1 MAATVRPAEGPA
13 QGYPLERPR
22 RQTRQGSLVGELLAR
37 TDEFRSAQELHAD
50 LRNSGENVGLATVY
64 RHLQDFADRGE
75 VDVLRLA
82 DGEAMYRRCATESHH
97 HHLVCKTCGITVEVE
112 GPQVEAWAEQVAL
125 EAGFTGVTHTVEL
138 FGHCRECGPPSPT
151 SRR

>member
-1 MAATVRPAEGPA
+1 MTASVRRAEGSA
-13 QGYPLERPR
+13 QGDAWERPR

-37 TDEFRSAQELHAD
+37 TDEFRSAQELHAE
-50 LRNSGENVGLATVY
+50 LRQSGENVGLATVY
-64 RHLQDFADRGE
+64 RHLQDLVDRGE

-97 HHLVCKTCGITVEVE
+97 HHLVCKTCAITVEVS
-112 GPQVEAWAEQVAL
+112 GPQVEAWAEQVAV

-138 FGHCRECGPPSPT
+138 FGHCRECSSKRPIN
-151 SRR
+151 SR